1 MKAPKFW
8 GLHAQPGL
16 KLNWLLAVLPFI
28 ILISSYILVS
38 DARLEANP
46 RDKIMP
52 SITQMAE
59 TYYEYAFEPNRKGE
73 YVLLNDVAHSVKRLA
88 IGVSLAALV
97 GLFLG
102 INMALFR
109 GMDATLNP
117 FVTFLSIIPPLA
129 LLPILLITM
138 GTGDI
143 AKIGLIFIG
152 VLFNITRDVYRETQA
167 IPKEQI
173 TKALT
178 LGATQ
183 LEVVYKVVLPQVIP
197 SLLNTVRLNLGSA
210 WLFLIA
216 GEAIAS
222 QDGLGYRIYL
232 VKRYLAMDV
241 IIPYVL
247 TITGIGFTI
256 DYLLRK
262 YIKKFYPWYVETK
275 GGK

>member
-16 KLNWLLAVLPFI
+16 KLNWLLAILPFI

-88 IGVSLAALV
+88 IGVTLAAVV

-102 INMALFR
+102 INMALFK

-262 YIKKFYPWYVETK
+262 SIKKFYPWYVETK

>member
-1 MKAPKFW
+1 MKIPMFW
-8 GLHAQPGL
+8 GLHANPGL
-16 KLNWLLAVLPFI
+16 KLNWVLAVLPFI
-28 ILISSYILVS
+28 ILISAYFWASYN
-38 DARLEANP
+38 RLEANP
-46 RDKIMP
+46 KDKIMP
-52 SITQMAE
+52 SITQIVE
-59 TYYEYAFEPNRKGE
+59 TTYEYALVPDRKGG
-73 YVLLNDVAHSVKRLA
+73 YVLLNDVIQSMKRLV
-88 IGVSLAALV
+88 IGVSLAAIV

-102 INMALFR
+102 MNMALFP
-109 GMDATLNP
+109 GMNSTLNP
-117 FVTFLSIIPPLA
+117 VITFLSIIPPLA

-143 AKIGLIFIG
+143 AKVGLIFIG
-152 VLFNITRDVYRETQA
+152 IVFNITRDVYRETQA

-183 LEVVYKVVLPQVIP
+183 FEVVYKIVLPQILP
-197 SLLNTVRLNLGSA
+197 CLLSTVRLNLGSA

-222 QDGLGYRIYL
+222 PDGLGYRIYL

-247 TITGIGFTI
+247 TITGIGFLI
-256 DYLLRK
+256 DTLLRQT
-262 YIKKFYPWYVETK
+262 IKRFFPWYVETK
-275 GGK
+275 EGK